1 MEAEIRIN
9 QERMEA
15 KTEAT
20 RREFQTQFKEVEAG
34 VEYRRRTGTGLGAA
48 KPQNFDGIT

>member
-1 MEAEIRIN
+1 MFQVEAPKVKAEIRIN

-20 RREFQTQFKEVEAG
+20 RREFQTQLKGVVAG
-34 VEYRRRTGTGLGAA
+34 AERGGGTGTG
-48 KPQNFDGIT
+48 